1 VVAEIFK
8 EPFNKPP
15 REGEEPRDP
24 EVPVEQQVQT
34 LNLVVPG
41 ASCGLILG
49 KGGETIN
56 NLRESCQ
63 SKIILQNKDKVV
75 HPGLDERT
83 VTIHGSMLNAQMAVE
98 KIILLFHEDGSSRT
112 TYQNPSTNYA
122 SLQAGGMHG
131 GYGAP
136 PAHAAYGA
144 PAAHGYGA
152 PPSPYGVPPPPA
164 AYGQPAYGMGGY
176 DPYGLPP
183 APGYGAPTTPAP
195 GMGAGDGGA
204 QMTMKLSIPDM
215 TVGMLVGNGGSVI
228 KELRQMSGSD
238 IKVSQRGDV
247 VPGTTNRIVTIVGNP
262 QAANYAHMLVLQ
274 KVPTATMLQ

>member
-1 VVAEIFK
+1 
-8 EPFNKPP
+8 
-15 REGEEPRDP
+15 
-24 EVPVEQQVQT
+24 
-34 LNLVVPG
+34 
-41 ASCGLILG
+41 
-49 KGGETIN
+49 
-56 NLRESCQ
+56 
-63 SKIILQNKDKVV
+63 
-75 HPGLDERT
+75 
-83 VTIHGSMLNAQMAVE
+83 MLNAQMAVE

-136 PAHAAYGA
+136 PAHAYGA